1 MGIFRKDSEIINKEK
16 NVMEN
21 NVENNALILIDN

>member
-1 MGIFRKDSEIINKEK
+1 MNTYVNLVNKEK

-21 NVENNALILIDN
+21 NVENNALIIIDN